1 MSLRS
6 GSICV
11 DRQISPRRPFKT
23 ALSCLA
29 QVPLAVCRPC
39 RWSTCVFFSASRTA
53 GPIDKSL
60 SVTTS
65 PTKGVDHAG
74 NGLLKA
80 KQPFGRHRDHC
91 QSTPAYH
98 RGLNP
103 LAVLPTPTPS
113 GRHAAAPDLFLFD
126 HLVGGVLFDR
136 HPAHIRCADLS
147 SDLEAR
153 ENAFQCLHCFLFVQL
168 L

>member
-1 MSLRS
+1 LIVRFHRAVHLKRRS
-6 GSICV
+6 AVWPKCRLQFV
-11 DRQISPRRPFKT
+11 
-23 ALSCLA
+23 ALVAGRHAC
-29 QVPLAVCRPC
+29 
-39 RWSTCVFFSASRTA
+39 FSAQARTA

-103 LAVLPTPTPS
+103 LAVLPTPIPS